1 MVTLR
6 LLQWPQDRPALLT
19 LDASF
24 STDRVY
30 QVLQL
35 DRSFTLEVTS
45 ITPPLHK
52 DYAFADDVDSLPT
65 FDHVVVAEMDTTLV
79 GIMALKFEAWN
90 RRAVVW
96 HFYMAPAY
104 RGRGVGRALMDAAA
118 AEAQNRNARCL
129 WIETQNIN
137 YGAIQFYERVG
148 FRWCGLDT
156 SLYDPQRVAPEER
169 ALFFVRW
176 LP

>member
-1 MVTLR
+1 
-6 LLQWPQDRPALLT
+6 
-19 LDASF
+19 
-24 STDRVY
+24 
-30 QVLQL
+30 
-35 DRSFTLEVTS
+35 
-45 ITPPLHK
+45 
-52 DYAFADDVDSLPT
+52 
-65 FDHVVVAEMDTTLV
+65 MDTTLV

-118 AEAQNRNARCL
+118 DEAQNRNVRCL